1 LLSRAFSLYPSCTNQ
16 VAVKTLRDTDM
27 VNLFEDAEIR
37 LLQRARH
44 PRLVMFVGAGYIDND
59 EKRGIFVV
67 MEYMNY
73 GSLTSFLHD
82 KSRRFEEKLP
92 LLKDVAEGM
101 EFLHSVCKALH
112 RDLKS
117 DNCLLVK
124 NPKTGTIRCKVGD
137 FGLSRF
143 SQPQTSSLRSKLP
156 SSSFSTQESS
166 SKTRRKSSLKDRMN
180 STWCSS
186 ARISTVSH
194 IIMRVSLKSREYHC
208 GSLNCTL
215 TKSLEYQ
222 RLNVHSNTDA

>member
-1 LLSRAFSLYPSCTNQ
+1 
-16 VAVKTLRDTDM
+16 
-27 VNLFEDAEIR
+27 
-37 LLQRARH
+37 
-44 PRLVMFVGAGYIDND
+44 
-59 EKRGIFVV
+59 
-67 MEYMNY
+67 
-73 GSLTSFLHD
+73 
-82 KSRRFEEKLP
+82 
-92 LLKDVAEGM
+92 M

-180 STWCSS
+180 STIMSRTYTSGLGTPVYMAPELCGG
-186 ARISTVSH
+186 VS
-194 IIMRVSLKSREYHC
+194 
-208 GSLNCTL
+208 G
-215 TKSLEYQ
+215 
-222 RLNVHSNTDA
+222 TD